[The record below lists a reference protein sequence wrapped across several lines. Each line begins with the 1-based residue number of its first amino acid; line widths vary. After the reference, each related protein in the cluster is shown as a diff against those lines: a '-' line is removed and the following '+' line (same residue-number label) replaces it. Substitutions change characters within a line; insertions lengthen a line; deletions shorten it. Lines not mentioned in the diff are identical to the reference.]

1 MTEEHEDVDN
11 QAVRDARAAEL
22 IRALLG
28 KALDTTTGRPST
40 QSVPVPPPE
49 DPD

>member
-1 MTEEHEDVDN
+1 MTEEHEDVDD

-28 KALDTTTGRPST
+28 KALDTTTGRPCT